1 MCGKSSPRK
10 TPAKI
15 RILIVDDQPLIRR
28 GLASLIDNNPDL
40 IICAAAGTCQAGLEA
55 IASSGPDLVIA
66 GLSLKAEDGLE
77 MIKAIRRRYSH
88 VPVLVHSMHVA
99 PLYAQ
104 RALQAGASGYVTKQ
118 ETSETLLIAIR
129 RLLDGEKYVSPK
141 IQARLDLR

>member
-1 MCGKSSPRK
+1 M
-10 TPAKI
+10 
-15 RILIVDDQPLIRR
+15 
-28 GLASLIDNNPDL
+28 
-40 IICAAAGTCQAGLEA
+40 ICAAAGTCQAGLEA

-77 MIKAIRRRYSH
+77 LIKAIRRRYKH

-99 PLYAQ
+99 PLCAQ
-104 RALQAGASGYVTKQ
+104 RVLQAGASGYVTKL